1 MDAVTLIAVAQI
13 AAFGALAYLFWQ
25 VQALRIH
32 LFGDSDAA
40 AAARRPAPR
49 EPLRTAT
56 PAATIRAARAAY
68 SPAGDAQRR
77 TAPELARSDAA
88 ALLARL
94 SELEVDVPAMARRL
108 RKSEEEVRLMLRRQ
122 AVRQ

>member
-13 AAFGALAYLFWQ
+13 AAFGALTYLFWQ
-25 VQALRIH
+25 LQALRTH
-32 LFGDSDAA
+32 LLGGTGEAPA
-40 AAARRPAPR
+40 VGKPAHRPSGSPPA
-49 EPLRTAT
+49 

-68 SPAGDAQRR
+68 RPGGGPAAAAPDVARR
-77 TAPELARSDAA
+77 EAA
-88 ALLARL
+88 ALLSRL